1 MVSFLFVGYVFFKIE
16 MFWIILYG
24 VGVWDDVW
32 FVVWMLVKFSKK
44 RVRVK
49 SVISIMILI
58 KKLEFVLIGFIFLWR
73 SGWVFDE
80 VLLYFIVK

>member
-1 MVSFLFVGYVFFKIE
+1 MVSFLFVGYVFFKNE

-73 SGWVFDE
+73 SEWVFDE